1 MTLLAR
7 AAVLLIALNALTV
20 GVWAQFAPE
29 SFYRAFPGL
38 GWAWVS
44 VDGPYNEHLIRD
56 VGGLNLALGVLGL
69 LALWQP
75 GLAAPF
81 ALASLAYQLPHNA
94 YHLAH
99 LELIASPLERFAQ
112 SAGLLFNVL
121 AALIVVFWCRPF
133 NKGVSRG

>member
-56 VGGLNLALGVLGL
+56 VGGLN